1 MKIDFYMPV
10 KVISG
15 KDCVLTHREC
25 FKLGDSCIIVTGRNS
40 AIKSGALDDV
50 IEVLESLN
58 IEYVVYDRVRENP
71 LMSECYDGGQVAFA
85 AGAKFVIA
93 IGGSPM
99 DSAKAIAAYAANPAI
114 YPESIFS
121 VDRLA
126 PSLPIIAIPTTAGTG
141 SEVNPYSII
150 TIDGEDRKQTFNSPY
165 SYPRYALLDPK
176 YTYTLGMGSTVSCAL
191 DAFCHCIESYNSPKA
206 TFLSELAAVFGA
218 KKIWR
223 ELEWLEKGGEL
234 TEKTRERLLNA
245 SCAGGIAINA
255 TGTGFPHPMGYN
267 LTFHADIAHGRACG
281 AFIGKYVER
290 CMKDPEGA
298 ARMTKFALRI
308 GATPEEIA
316 TRIPRL
322 ANVDLTLTEED
333 IELFI
338 GKIANAKNFAN
349 SHYVVSLDEAR
360 EIYRELFSEKA

>member
-1 MKIDFYMPV
+1 MKIDFFMPV

-15 KDCVLTHREC
+15 KDCVLSHPEC
-25 FKLGDSCIIVTGRNS
+25 FKLGDSCIIVTGQSS

-58 IEYVVYDRVRENP
+58 IEYIVFDNVRENP

-85 AGAKFVIA
+85 ARAKFVIA
-93 IGGSPM
+93 IGGGSPM

-114 YPESIFS
+114 APDAIFCA
-121 VDRLA
+121 DRLA
-126 PSLPIIAIPTTAGTG
+126 PSLPIVAIPTTAGTG
-141 SEVNPYSII
+141 SEVNPYSIL
-150 TIDGEDRKQTFNSPY
+150 TIDGEDRKQTFNSPH
-165 SYPRYALLDPK
+165 SYPKYALLDPK
-176 YTYTLGMGSTVSCAL
+176 YTYTLSMGSTISCAL

-206 TFLSELAAVFGA
+206 TYLSELAAIFGA

-223 ELEWLEKGGEL
+223 ELEWLENGGEL
-234 TEKTRERLLNA
+234 SEKTRERLLNA

-267 LTFHADIAHGRACG
+267 LTFHADIPHGRACG
-281 AFIGKYVER
+281 AFIGKYVEC
-290 CMKDPEGA
+290 CMRDPEGA

-316 TRIPRL
+316 ARIPRL
-322 ANVDLTLTEED
+322 ANVKLTLTEEEID
-333 IELFI
+333 AFVE
-338 GKIANAKNFAN
+338 KISKAKNFAN
-349 SHYVVSLDEAR
+349 SHYVVSLEEAKD
-360 EIYRELFSEKA
+360 IYREIFSGN

>member
-1 MKIDFYMPV
+1 MKIDFFMPV

-15 KDCVLTHREC
+15 RDCVLEHPEC
-25 FKLGDSCIIVTGRNS
+25 FKLGDSCIIVTGQSS

-50 IEVLESLN
+50 IEVLGALN
-58 IEYVVYDRVRENP
+58 IEYVVYDKVRENP

-85 AGAKFVIA
+85 ARAKFVVA
-93 IGGSPM
+93 IGGGSPM

-114 YPESIFS
+114 GPEAIFYP
-121 VDRLA
+121 DRLA
-126 PSLPIIAIPTTAGTG
+126 PSLPIVAIPTTAGTG
-141 SEVNPYSII
+141 SEVNPYSIL
-150 TIDGEDRKQTFNSPY
+150 TIDGEDRKQTFNSPH

-176 YTYTLGMGSTVSCAL
+176 YTYSLGHGSTVSCAL

-206 TFLSELAAVFGA
+206 TYLSELAAIFGA

-223 ELEWLEKGGEL
+223 ELEWLEKGGPL
-234 TEKTRERLLNA
+234 SEKTRERLLNA

-267 LTFHADIAHGRACG
+267 LTFHADIPHGRACG

-290 CMKDPEGA
+290 CMSDPEGA

-316 TRIPRL
+316 ARIPRL
-322 ANVDLTLTEED
+322 SAVDLTLSEAE
-333 IELFI
+333 IEAFVA
-338 GKIANAKNFAN
+338 KISNAKNFAN
-349 SHYVVSLDEAR
+349 SHYKVSLDEAKQ
-360 EIYRELFSEKA
+360 IYRELFAN